1 MFKKYSKSGVAT
13 SSIKKDIAALPFEEI
28 QEAYSDEMARETERH
43 LAEENAIAL
52 AAYERRVQK
61 KEFTSYG
68 ESESSREQE
77 DDSVPDFVRVDELE
91 SSLLSRLRVNA
102 DENAVVSFAER
113 YAIKESWS
121 WLGPQLIAHLGSYK
135 MAGKIEGKYSA
146 LEFAQLN
153 IGKDPRELGIYR
165 FITRVAR
172 GKLMEK
178 QVLPEHTHYCALVPL
193 YMAAQKKVNN
203 IRYEEWH
210 RDKIELLV
218 DKDLHAA
225 MVCEQPMGLVD
236 SDELLNIRMAGLS
249 YISKSAKE
257 RGATKY
263 YNPETYHALSGVGD
277 SAIGNLPKYAKAML
291 CQIWCAHPVNRN
303 KYMILDPYAWDNMPE
318 PLVSSTILR
327 NRAVSP
333 AYSGTTVYKNTDVG
347 W

>member
-1 MFKKYSKSGVAT
+1 MFKKYSKFGVAT
-13 SSIKKDIAALPFEEI
+13 SSIKKDIASLPFEEI
-28 QEAYSDEMARETERH
+28 YEAYTDEMARETERH
-43 LAEENAIAL
+43 LEEENAVAL
-52 AAYERRVQK
+52 AAYERRVQRK
-61 KEFTSYG
+61 GKEFTSYG
-68 ESESSREQE
+68 ESEGLREQE
-77 DDSVPDFVRVDELE
+77 DDSIPDFVRVDELDA
-91 SSLLSRLRVNA
+91 SLVSRLRVIAN
-102 DENAVVSFAER
+102 ENAVVSFAER

-135 MAGKIEGKYSA
+135 MAGKLEGKYNA
-146 LEFAQLN
+146 VEFAQLN

-165 FITRVAR
+165 FITKVAR

-193 YMAAQKKVNN
+193 YMAAQKKFNN

-210 RDKIELLV
+210 RERLDILV
-218 DKDLHAA
+218 DKDLFAA
-225 MVCEQPMGLVD
+225 MTCEQPVGPVD
-236 SDELLNIRMAGLS
+236 ADELLNIRMAGLS

-303 KYMILDPYAWDNMPE
+303 KYMILDPYAWDNIPE
-318 PLVSSTILR
+318 PDRKSV
-327 NRAVSP
+327 V
-333 AYSGTTVYKNTDVG
+333 
-347 W
+347 